1 MSNGKK
7 VSQYITK
14 TQNDHP
20 AILASRLGDMDRME
34 IEVYGFTPQAGLELS
49 YKFAEKCWIGIYDDQ
64 VILMVGVGSMAKIH
78 PYLAREKTAG
88 IGVPW
93 LLGTGEYKGC
103 RRTFMELSKV
113 LKKEMHKMFP
123 VLRNFVAIEN
133 KAAVTWLKWLGFKM
147 VQKHHNF
154 NGSGRD
160 FYMFESIRE

>member
-7 VSQYITK
+7 ASQYITK
-14 TQNDHP
+14 AQRDHP

-49 YKFAEKCWIGIYDDQ
+49 YRFAEKCWSGIYDDQ

-78 PYLAREKTAG
+78 PHLAPEETAG
-88 IGVPW
+88 IGIPW
-93 LLGTGEYKGC
+93 LLGTSEYRGC

-113 LKKEMHKMFP
+113 LKEEMHKMFP

-133 KAAVTWLKWLGFKM
+133 KTAVTWLKWLGFKM
-147 VQKHHNF
+147 AQKHDNF
-154 NGSGRD
+154 NNSGRD
-160 FYMFESIRE
+160 FYLFESIRE